1 MADKKVTDVFKLLH
15 RAPSSPFSFNLPLEK
30 KKKKETHIDSTGWN
44 NRCLDSF

>member
-30 KKKKETHIDSTGWN
+30 KQQKKHTLIQPVETIDA
-44 NRCLDSF
+44 